1 MISADAGDALCHT
14 KWRRYD
20 RPINLAIGPRTERCR
35 LHLPGNVIQCD
46 RLNLREL
53 GLPDAE
59 FILRLL
65 NEPGFLTFIGDKGVR
80 NLDDARE
87 YLAKG
92 PLESYRRYGFGLYL
106 VSQRGDGASVGICG
120 LVKRDTLVDPD
131 VGFAFLEEHWS
142 KGYASEAAAA
152 VLAYGRD
159 TLGIE
164 RIVAITAIDNRG
176 SIAVLEKIGMT
187 LERRVRLG
195 DDPKELNLFGPAP
208 PAIY

>member
-1 MISADAGDALCHT
+1 
-14 KWRRYD
+14 
-20 RPINLAIGPRTERCR
+20 
-35 LHLPGNVIQCD
+35 LHSPGKVIQCE
-46 RLNLREL
+46 RLSLREL
-53 GLPDAE
+53 DLHDAE

-92 PLESYRRYGFGLYL
+92 PLESYRRHGFGLYL
-106 VSQRGDGASVGICG
+106 VSRRGDESPIGICG

-131 VGFAFLEEHWS
+131 VGFAFLEEHWF

-152 VLAYGRD
+152 VLVYARD

-164 RIVAITAIDNRG
+164 RIVAITAIDNWG
-176 SIAVLEKIGMT
+176 SIAVLEKIGLT

-195 DDPKELNLFGPAP
+195 DDSKELNLFGPAP
-208 PAIY
+208 RNDGG

>member
-1 MISADAGDALCHT
+1 
-14 KWRRYD
+14 
-20 RPINLAIGPRTERCR
+20 
-35 LHLPGNVIQCD
+35 LHLPGNVLRCE
-46 RLNLREL
+46 RLSLREL
-53 GLPDAE
+53 GLHDAE

-65 NEPGFLTFIGDKGVR
+65 NEPGFLRFIGDKGVR

-92 PLESYRRYGFGLYL
+92 PLESYRRHGFGLYL
-106 VSQRGDGASVGICG
+106 VSRRGDEAPIGICG

-152 VLAYGRD
+152 VLVYARD
-159 TLGIE
+159 TLSIE

-176 SIAVLEKIGMT
+176 SIAVLEKIGLT

-195 DDPKELNLFGPAP
+195 DDSQELNLFGPAP
-208 PAIY
+208 RRGGA